1 MAYPPEPDEGQP
13 GLVLL
18 STGVYGYRYPGS
30 DDVILLKMP
39 PSPSAEPNSDES

>member
-18 STGVYGYRYPGS
+18 STGAYGYRYIGS
-30 DDVILLKMP
+30 DDVIIMKMP
-39 PSPSAEPNSDES
+39 ASPTPGDEQAET

>member
-18 STGVYGYRYPGS
+18 ATGAYGYRYPSS
-30 DDVILLKMP
+30 DDVIILQMP
-39 PSPSAEPNSDES
+39 PSPATESTTDES